1 MFKSVQ
7 DVIEQLG
14 DQDYICDKKIATV
27 VFLAQQLGKPVL
39 IEGPAG
45 VGKTELAKVVSKAL
59 GRSMIRLQC
68 YEGLDEA
75 KALYEWEYSKQLL
88 YTQILKDKVAE
99 TLAGTQTLA
108 EAAERV
114 GAQDSVFFSSRFIVP
129 RPLMQAITSEKPVLL
144 LVDEVDK
151 SDPEFEAFLLEVL
164 SDFQVTIPEIGTIVA
179 RSQPLVFL
187 TSNDAREMSDALK
200 RRCLHLWIDYPSE
213 DLEVR
218 ILDRKVPNIDKRL
231 AEEVVGL
238 MNRIRALDLKKTP
251 SISETLDWARA
262 LLALNAEEL
271 EDQIVSDTLNVILK
285 YEGDVEKAQNELA
298 KLIKKKTAEVSA
310 AQPQVARARA
320 GCGQEGHPPLSVPA
334 RAGRTWSV
342 GRSARDA

>member
-1 MFKSVQ
+1 MFNSVE
-7 DVIEQLG
+7 DVIAQLSEQE
-14 DQDYICDKKIATV
+14 YICDKRIATV

-39 IEGPAG
+39 VEGPAG
-45 VGKTELAKVVSKAL
+45 VGKTELAKVVSAAL
-59 GRSMIRLQC
+59 GREMIRLQC

-88 YTQILKDKVAE
+88 YTQILKDKVSE
-99 TLAGTQTLA
+99 TIAGSASLTD
-108 EAAERV
+108 AAERV
-114 GAQDSVFFSSRFIVP
+114 GAEDSVFFSNRFIVP
-129 RPLMQAITSEKPVLL
+129 RPLMQAITSEKPTLL

-164 SDFQVTIPEIGTIVA
+164 SDFQVTIPEIGTIKA
-179 RSQPLVFL
+179 TSQPLVFL

-213 DLEVR
+213 ELEVQ

-231 AEEVVGL
+231 AEDVVQL
-238 MNRIRALDLKKTP
+238 MNKIRDLDLKKTP

-262 LLALNAEEL
+262 LLALNADEL

-285 YEGDVEKAQNELA
+285 YEGDVQKAQNELA
-298 KLIKKKTAEVSA
+298 KLIEKKTAEVQAEKPQA
-310 AQPQVARARA
+310 A
-320 GCGQEGHPPLSVPA
+320 PA
-334 RAGRTWSV
+334 QAAKKGILH
-342 GRSARDA
+342 

>member
-39 IEGPAG
+39 VEGPAG
-45 VGKTELAKVVSKAL
+45 VGKTELAKVVAKAL
-59 GRSMIRLQC
+59 GRPMIRLQC

-108 EAAERV
+108 EAADRV

-129 RPLMQAITSEKPVLL
+129 RPLMQAITSEKPTLL

-151 SDPEFEAFLLEVL
+151 SDPEFEAFLLEIL
-164 SDFQVTIPEIGTIVA
+164 SDFQITIPEIGTIVA
-179 RSQPLVFL
+179 KTHPLVFL

-213 DLEVR
+213 ELEVR

-231 AEEVVGL
+231 AEEVVQL

-262 LLALNAEEL
+262 LLALNADEL
-271 EDQIVSDTLNVILK
+271 EDQIVSETLNVILK
-285 YEGDVEKAQNELA
+285 YEGDVEKAQNELS
-298 KLIKKKTAEVSA
+298 KLIKKKTAEQA
-310 AQPQVARARA
+310 AEKPQ
-320 GCGQEGHPPLSVPA
+320 LVPA
-334 RAGRTWSV
+334 PEAAAKKGILH
-342 GRSARDA
+342 